1 MFGKMKKYYQ
11 LYFHITVALVLIAA
25 AGACDY
31 LDVVPDNIP
40 TVEENFN
47 MRATAERYLFTCYS
61 YMSAHGSA
69 ANDPA
74 VSSGD
79 DYWYFYQYQPSFS
92 GTYIARGL
100 QNVASPYLDHWNGNK
115 FKGIRDCNIFLESID
130 RVPDM
135 EQWEKERWIAEVK
148 FLKAYYHFWLFR
160 EYGAIPVI
168 RENLPITA
176 GVDEVRTYREPVD
189 TCVNYMVQLLDEAA
203 PFLPEKIDLEAS
215 ELGRITKPIC
225 LSLKAL
231 ILVTAASP
239 LFNGGSSD
247 YADIVDNRGVHL
259 FNVSPDERK
268 WVRAA
273 EACAEAVALSDQ
285 YFQLYT
291 YESGTLT
298 AWLTV
303 SSELTKTLVSIRGS
317 ASERWNGEVI
327 WANTQSQGDGAQQ
340 RATPFKLTMSKYPSS
355 TLNYSVQGWYS
366 VPIKHAELFYSRHGL
381 PIEQDNTY
389 DYAGRYGLRVATND
403 ERYYLQP
410 GYTTVGLHFDREPRF
425 YASLTFDGGLW
436 LGQGATDDKNQY
448 LIQCKAGQYQAA
460 GSQAAMNITGYWPKK
475 LVNHRSQPSTTGSGY
490 TIIGYPWPLIRL
502 ADLYLLYAEALNEA
516 YGPQGD
522 ATGTEDAQSPYTW
535 LNKVRERAGIPSVGE
550 AWEAYAKNKS
560 LYTTKE
566 GLREIIQQERLIE
579 LAFEGHRFWDL
590 RRWRRAHIELNNPI
604 TGWDYG
610 QSDPQYYYR
619 PVLLYNQAF
628 RARDYL
634 WPLSEATLLQNPN
647 LVQNY
652 GWE

>member
-1 MFGKMKKYYQ
+1 MKKYYQ
-11 LYFHITVALVLIAA
+11 LYLNITAALLLIAA
-25 AGACDY
+25 VGACDY

-61 YMSAHGSA
+61 YISAHGSA

-74 VSSGD
+74 IAAGD
-79 DYWYFYQYQPSFS
+79 DYWFHSSS
-92 GTYIARGL
+92 GGTVAPTYIAKGL
-100 QNVASPYLDHWNGNK
+100 QNTTAPYLDHWNGNK
-115 FKGIRDCNIFLESID
+115 FKGIRDCNTFLENIG

-135 EQWEKERWIAEVK
+135 ETWERERWIAEVK

-176 GVDEVRTYREPVD
+176 EADEMKVYREPVD
-189 TCVNYMVQLLDEAA
+189 TCINYMVQLLDEAA
-203 PFLPEKIDLEAS
+203 PFLPEKIELEGS

-247 YADIVDNRGVHL
+247 YADIVDNRGVKL
-259 FNVSPDERK
+259 FNASPDESK

-273 EACAEAVALSDQ
+273 KACAEAVALSDQ
-285 YFQLYT
+285 YFKLYT

-298 AWLTV
+298 GWLTV
-303 SSELTKTLVSIRGS
+303 SSDLTKTFAAIRGS
-317 ASERWNGEVI
+317 ASEKWNGEVI
-327 WANTQSQGDGAQQ
+327 WANTQSTGDNAQAK
-340 RATPFKLTMSKYPSS
+340 ATPFKLTMSQYPSS
-355 TLNYSVQGWYS
+355 TLNYSVLGWYS
-366 VPIKHAELFYSRHGL
+366 PPIKHAETYYSRNGL
-381 PIEQDNTY
+381 PIEQDATY
-389 DYAGRYGLRVATND
+389 DYAGRYGLRVATNN

-410 GYTTVGLHFDREPRF
+410 GYTTIGLHFDREPRF
-425 YASLTFDGGLW
+425 YASLAFDGGLW
-436 LGQGATDDKNQY
+436 LGQGAASDINQY
-448 LIQCKAGQYQAA
+448 LIQCKAGQFQSP
-460 GSQAAMNITGYWPKK
+460 GSMGYMNITGYWPKK
-475 LVNHRSQPSTTGSGY
+475 LVNHRSQPATSGGGY
-490 TIIGYPWPLIRL
+490 TMVNYPWPLIRL

-522 ATGTEDAQSPYTW
+522 ATGTEDIESPYTW
-535 LNKVRERAGIPSVGE
+535 LNKVRERAGIPSIGE
-550 AWEAYAKNKS
+550 AWGTYAKNKD
-560 LYTTKE
+560 LYTTKD

-590 RRWRRAHIELNNPI
+590 RRWRRAHIELNKPI

-619 PVLLYNQAF
+619 PVVLYEQVF

-634 WPLSEATLLQNPN
+634 WPIKESSLLENPN

-652 GWE
+652 GW